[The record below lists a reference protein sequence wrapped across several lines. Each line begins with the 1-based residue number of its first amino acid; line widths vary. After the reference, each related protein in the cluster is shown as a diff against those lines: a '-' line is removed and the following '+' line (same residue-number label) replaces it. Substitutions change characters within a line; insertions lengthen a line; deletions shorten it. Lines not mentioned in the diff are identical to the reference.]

1 MNVYGQLQEQLK
13 KRRKGIV
20 AVALLVGCGLILVL
34 GALLILILWY
44 PQIFQGTFAGSNSLG
59 AVFPALY
66 FGVPLLTINIVVFLI
81 RLAVVISRR
90 TGVAFSTLLGRG
102 SIILIFLGLLTLWHP
117 VIIMNSEGAIEL
129 LFAIA
134 GAMLLISGGVSLLIA
149 WAFVLWKAGL
159 NRVA

>member
-1 MNVYGQLQEQLK
+1 MNLLIQFK

-20 AVALLVGCGLILVL
+20 AVALLVGSGLILVL
-34 GALLILILWY
+34 GALLILNLWY

-66 FGVPLLTINIVVFLI
+66 FGVPLLTSNIVVFLI
-81 RLAVVISRR
+81 RLAVVLSRR

-102 SIILIFLGLLTLWHP
+102 GLILLLLGGLTLWHP
-117 VIIMNSEGAIEL
+117 VIIMSSEGVIEL
-129 LFAIA
+129 PLVIA
-134 GAMLLISGGVSLLIA
+134 GVMLLISGGVSLLIA
-149 WAFVLWKAGL
+149 WAFVFWKAGL

>member
-20 AVALLVGCGLILVL
+20 AVALLVGCGLIVVL

-66 FGVPLLTINIVVFLI
+66 FGIPLLASNIVVVLI

-90 TGVAFSTLLGRG
+90 TGIAFSALLGRG
-102 SIILIFLGLLTLWHP
+102 SIILMFLGLLTLWHP
-117 VIIMNSEGAIEL
+117 AIIMSSEGVIEL
-129 LFAIA
+129 PLVIA
-134 GAMLLISGGVSLLIA
+134 GVMLLISGGVSLLIA
-149 WAFVLWKAGL
+149 WGFVFWKAGL